1 MDSIGRMSDTIGAL
15 IRAIGALGRWIAGLI
30 GWGAPARQATAK
42 LGASGRTQ
50 RKPRGTVLVNPPAG
64 ELTDHKGGLWRAVL
78 WDVSESG
85 ICVAIRGRQPQLQRG
100 AAMSLRLHDPVT
112 AITRRFRME
121 LMWTKTEGQDIY
133 LGLKLRKGSAPIRGS
148 FLQRYLPHGGS

>member
-1 MDSIGRMSDTIGAL
+1 MSDTIGAL
-15 IRAIGALGRWIAGLI
+15 IRAIGVLGRWIAGLI

-42 LGASGRTQ
+42 LGASGHAQ

-100 AAMSLRLHDPVT
+100 AAMSLRLHDPMT

>member
-1 MDSIGRMSDTIGAL
+1 MSDTIGAL